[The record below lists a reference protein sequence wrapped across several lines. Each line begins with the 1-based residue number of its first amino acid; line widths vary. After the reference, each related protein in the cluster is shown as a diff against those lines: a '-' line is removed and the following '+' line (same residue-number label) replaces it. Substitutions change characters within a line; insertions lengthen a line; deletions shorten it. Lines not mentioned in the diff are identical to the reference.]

1 MILIKLDNNT
11 SFTTTY
17 IKKMKIANITIGTIT
32 LTHQWSNDDK
42 SKQ

>member
-17 IKKMKIANITIGTIT
+17 IKKMKIANIT